1 VLKKLFFSIL
11 LLSSLIYAAE
21 IQQPKFKLSTIDG
34 KTIEVQ
40 GKQGGIDIPQFKGK
54 VILVE
59 FWGTHCPPCRMS
71 IPHYINL
78 TKKYK
83 DKMAMLAVEVQM
95 TPKDRLLAFAKAK
108 GINYNLLTQSEN
120 MNFVRYLAQRAGW
133 RGAIPYLM
141 VFDTKGEILA
151 IKRGMVSE
159 NYVDQVIQYA
169 LNKAK
174 LKESKT
180 EDNTTK
186 SNDKNSSIKASTK
199 RENNASENNT
209 TK

>member
-1 VLKKLFFSIL
+1 M
-11 LLSSLIYAAE
+11 LLSSTVFAVDVV
-21 IQQPKFKLSTIDG
+21 QPKFKLSTIDG

-40 GKQGGIDIPQFKGK
+40 GKKAGIDIAQFKGK
-54 VILVE
+54 VLLVE

-78 TKKYK
+78 QKKYK
-83 DKMAMLAVEVQM
+83 DKMAMLAIEVQM
-95 TPKDRLLAFAKAK
+95 TPKDRLLEFAKAK
-108 GINYNLLTQSEN
+108 GINYNVLTQSEN
-120 MNFVRYLAQRAGW
+120 MSFVRYLAQRAGW

-151 IKRGMVSE
+151 IKRGMVPE
-159 NYVDQVIQYA
+159 EYVEQIILYG

-174 LKESKT
+174 QQKGKTDTNTAKSK
-180 EDNTTK
+180 
-186 SNDKNSSIKASTK
+186 DKNNTKKDSNSSD
-199 RENNASENNT
+199 NNTSKNNT

>member
-1 VLKKLFFSIL
+1 VLKKILLSIM
-11 LLSSLIYAAE
+11 LLSSAIFAADVV
-21 IQQPKFKLSTIDG
+21 QPKFKLSTIDG

-40 GKQGGIDIPQFKGK
+40 GKKAGIDIPQFKGK
-54 VILVE
+54 VVLVE

-71 IPHYINL
+71 IPHYIKL

-95 TPKDRLLAFAKAK
+95 TPKDRLLEFAKAK
-108 GINYNLLTQSEN
+108 GINYNVLTQSEN

-151 IKRGMVSE
+151 IKRGMVPE
-159 NYVDQVIQYA
+159 EYVEQIILYG

-174 LKESKT
+174 QQKIKT
-180 EDNTTK
+180 DTNTTK
-186 SNDKNSSIKASTK
+186 SNDKNNTTKDSNSSD
-199 RENNASENNT
+199 NNTSENNT